1 MGDGQRQKVRNM
13 NNIERTTTG
22 MPQFIVTQ
30 DRNRIY
36 PMKLINLHSEI
47 KEKDGEFYG
56 INLLMDVAGKSALL
70 GTFDT
75 VEQVIHEINELY
87 NTNLEIY
94 CISGFDKDRIIDIEK
109 EFF

>member
-1 MGDGQRQKVRNM
+1 M
-13 NNIERTTTG
+13 NTVERTITG
-22 MPQFIVTQ
+22 IPQFVVTQ

-47 KEKDGEFYG
+47 KEIDGVFYG
-56 INLLMDVAGKSALL
+56 INLLMDVAGKPVLL

-75 VEQVIHEINELY
+75 VEQVICEINELY

-94 CISGFDKDRIIDIEK
+94 CVSGFDKDRIIDIEK
-109 EFF
+109 EFV